1 MMKSSVATRFVLIS
15 IMAFNILFLTADNNI
30 VSAVLPEIE
39 KTFNVNTAD
48 IGLMSLFFTIIGGT
62 VSLIWGYFSDKV
74 DRKKLFALSIL
85 TAEIPCALTY
95 FAPDY
100 PTFFFLRILT
110 GIGVGAAFPIV
121 FSLIGDMFDK
131 RLRPFAA
138 AILTTCWGL
147 GGLMGAMIAGYAVGA
162 GLGWRLP
169 FVLIAAP
176 NFLFIALFYF
186 LSPEIPK
193 GASEDALKELIARGL
208 RYKGIIRLKDYVR
221 LAKIK
226 TNLLMFIQGL
236 AGNLPWG
243 ALFLLMKFLE
253 TEKGFD
259 KTTATTI
266 FGILGA
272 GSALGSVLG
281 GAIGGK
287 LFMMKYQYQ
296 PLFSG
301 ISTITG
307 AFLTI
312 SIIYLIPSDFLLVAI
327 TGFIG
332 GLWVSFTGANIRS
345 MLISV
350 NRPEDRGPIFSIFN
364 LTDSV
369 GAGVGQWF
377 AGTLAVFIGITHA
390 LGISL
395 AFWIPCGIIIIIA
408 ALFFPKDVANLDK
421 QMEYEAEKMRTSEK

>member
-1 MMKSSVATRFVLIS
+1 MKEKFSMGARFFLIS

-30 VSAVLPEIE
+30 VSAVLIEIE
-39 KTFNVNTAD
+39 REFNVNTAD
-48 IGLMSLFFTIIGGT
+48 IGLMSLFFTIIGGV
-62 VSLIWGYFSDKV
+62 VSIVWGYMSDKV

-95 FAPDY
+95 FSPNF
-100 PTFFFLRILT
+100 TVFFIFRILT

-121 FSLIGDMFDK
+121 FSLIGDIFDK
-131 RLRPFAA
+131 RGRPLAA

-147 GGLMGAMIAGYAVGA
+147 GGLMGAMVAGYSVGA

-169 FVLIAAP
+169 FVLIAVP
-176 NFLFIALFYF
+176 NFVFIALFYF
-186 LSPEIPK
+186 ISPEIPK

-208 RYKGIIRLKDYVR
+208 RYKGIIRVRDYVR

-226 TNLLMFIQGL
+226 TNLLLFIQGL

-243 ALFLLMKFLE
+243 ALFLLIKFLE

-259 KTTATTI
+259 KNTATTI

-272 GSALGSVLG
+272 GSALGSVIG

-287 LFMMKYQYQ
+287 LFMKKPSYQ

-312 SIIYLIPSDFLLVAI
+312 SILYFIPRDFVLVSIA
-327 TGFIG
+327 GFFG
-332 GLWVSFTGANIRS
+332 AMWVSFTGANIRS

-350 NRPEDRGPIFSIFN
+350 NRPEDRGAIFSIFN

-369 GAGVGQWF
+369 GAGVGQYF
-377 AGTLAVFIGITHA
+377 AGTLAVMIGITHA
-390 LGISL
+390 LGVSL
-395 AFWIPCGIIIIIA
+395 GFWVPCGIIIVVV
-408 ALFFPKDVANLDK
+408 ALFFGSEVAKLDK
-421 QMEYEAEKMRTSEK
+421 QMEEEAAKMQSSA